1 VQGFSLF
8 LSSDSAKLSPIEAG
22 VVSRMEMLPVGG
34 NFEGDEMGSKKD
46 LMVWGD
52 FSMMTGIDFQPAQY
66 WKEVKRKLK
75 FAVFT

>member
-1 VQGFSLF
+1 V
-8 LSSDSAKLSPIEAG
+8 KPSPIEAG

-52 FSMMTGIDFQPAQY
+52 FSMMI
-66 WKEVKRKLK
+66 KELTSNLRNIGRR
-75 FAVFT
+75 